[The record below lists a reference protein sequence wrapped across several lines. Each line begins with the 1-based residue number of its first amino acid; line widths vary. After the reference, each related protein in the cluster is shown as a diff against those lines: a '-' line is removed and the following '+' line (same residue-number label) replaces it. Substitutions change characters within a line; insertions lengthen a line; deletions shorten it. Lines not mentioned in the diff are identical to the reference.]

1 MNKIDVAVPVG
12 KSGDWTVKALTITQ
26 EQADWSEVRAAVKN
40 DPDLVVAA
48 GSYKLLKHGNL
59 VVMSNTQMEI
69 NSNMGFIQRAR
80 GNVLINGLGLGMVL
94 TAILDKPE
102 VERVTVI
109 EISEDVIKLVAP
121 TYRDHPKLT
130 IIHESAFR
138 YEPPAHE
145 HYDVVWHDIWP
156 EIDPDNVDDM
166 DILIEKYRRRCDW
179 QDAWKMRECNQM
191 LILRMMR
198 RADF

>member
-12 KSGDWTVKALTITQ
+12 KSGDWTVEAITITK
-26 EQADWSEVRAAVKN
+26 EQADWSEVRAAVKG

-69 NSNMGFIQRAR
+69 NSNMRFIRRAR

-156 EIDPDNVDDM
+156 EINPDNVDEM
-166 DILIEKYRRRCDW
+166 DILIEKYHHHCDW
-179 QDAWKMRECNQM
+179 QGAWKMRDCE
-191 LILRMMR
+191 LMR
-198 RADF
+198 SVRFMYASDY